1 MGLLGLLA
9 LLIIFRICFNPLC
22 HILKMTARI
31 IQFMGLYW
39 IMLCISIVVMYE
51 WISGNVLNG
60 IPYYALLGIGI
71 ILAVF
76 TTVKNVKRQIVKE

>member
-1 MGLLGLLA
+1 MGLLELLA
-9 LLIIFRICFNPLC
+9 LLIIFKIFFNPLC
-22 HILKMTARI
+22 HIFKMIARVI
-31 IQFMGLYW
+31 RFTGLYW
-39 IMLCISIVVMYE
+39 IMLCITIVVMYE